1 MTFYEQLNRRVTHPK
16 RVEVTDDYVALQGQ
30 RRIKSELWHC
40 SYWASDG
47 TLLHEDRAGRSRFWQ
62 LLKS

>member
-30 RRIKSELWHC
+30 RRINLNSGIALIG
-40 SYWASDG
+40 SDC
-47 TLLHEDRAGRSRFWQ
+47 TVPHEDRAVLHAFAIF
-62 LLKS
+62 

>member
-1 MTFYEQLNRRVTHPK
+1 MTFYEQLNRRDPK

-40 SYWASDG
+40 SY
-47 TLLHEDRAGRSRFWQ
+47 GRSAG
-62 LLKS
+62 L